1 MKRILVSL
9 LIISNFVM
17 SEETFTNT
25 NQTSFESERSLGE
38 FLRWRFTR
46 TGPEK
51 IQIETSNQWK
61 QLKEESKN
69 YAVWIGHST
78 YLLNNGDLT
87 ILTDPVFSKRAS
99 PFSLA
104 GPKRLIA
111 PAISLEELPRIDVV
125 TVSHNH
131 YDHLDIVSLK
141 ALYKLNPNASFLV
154 AKGDKDL
161 LIKAGI
167 KNVTEFLWWEDFELK
182 NTVFTFTPTQHWS
195 ARGLKDRN
203 KSLWGGW
210 FMQLADL
217 TVYHAGDTGYSNDF
231 KLTRAKLGS
240 PDFAMIPIGG
250 YNPRWFM
257 SYHHVKP
264 SESIQI
270 ALDLGVTRSVGMHWG
285 TFILTDEDVLEPAE
299 LIVKELK
306 KLDLADDFFITPKPG
321 ELLSLSL
328 N

>member
-1 MKRILVSL
+1 MKNL
-9 LIISNFVM
+9 LICLLVASNFVM
-17 SEETFTNT
+17 SEETFNNT
-25 NQTSFESERSLGE
+25 NQTTFDSERSLKE
-38 FLRWRFTR
+38 FLKWRFSR
-46 TGPEK
+46 KEPEAV
-51 IQIETSNQWK
+51 QIETSDQWK
-61 QLKEESKN
+61 QLGEESKN

-78 YLLNNGDLT
+78 YLLNTGRLT

-99 PFSLA
+99 PFSWA

-111 PAISLEELPRIDVV
+111 PAIPLKELPRIDVV

-141 ALYKLNPNASFLV
+141 ALNKLYPKTLFLV

-161 LIKAGI
+161 LVKSGI
-167 KNVTEFLWWEDFELK
+167 RNVKEFLWWEDTEVK
-182 NTVFTFTPTQHWS
+182 DTIFTFTPVQHWS

-210 FMQLADL
+210 FMQSSDL
-217 TVYHAGDTGYSNDF
+217 TVYHAGDTGYSDDF
-231 KLTRAKLGS
+231 KETRSRLGS

-250 YNPRWFM
+250 YSPRWFM

-270 ALDLGVTRSVGMHWG
+270 AIDLGTSKSFGMHWG
-285 TFILTDEDVLEPAE
+285 TFVLTDEDILEPAQ
-299 LIVKELK
+299 LIDQELK
-306 KLDLADDFFITPKPG
+306 KLNLSIDFFRTPKPG
-321 ELLSLSL
+321 EVLSF
-328 N
+328 

>member
-1 MKRILVSL
+1 
-9 LIISNFVM
+9 M

-25 NQTSFESERSLGE
+25 NQTFFESEKSLGE
-38 FLRWRFTR
+38 FLRWRFSR
-46 TGPEK
+46 KGPEK
-51 IQIETSNQWK
+51 IQIETSDQWK
-61 QLKEESKN
+61 QLEEESKN

-99 PFSLA
+99 PFSWA

-111 PAISLEELPRIDVV
+111 PAISLDELPRIDVV

-141 ALYKLNPNASFLV
+141 ALYKLNPDALFLV
-154 AKGDKDL
+154 AKGDKSL
-161 LIKAGI
+161 LIKSGI
-167 KNVTEFLWWEDFELK
+167 KNVKEFLWWEDFEIK
-182 NTVFTFTPTQHWS
+182 NTVFTFTPAQHWS
-195 ARGLKDRN
+195 ARSLKDRN

-231 KLTRAKLGS
+231 KETRSKLGS

-250 YNPRWFM
+250 YDPRWFM

-285 TFILTDEDVLEPAE
+285 TFILTDEDILEPAE
-299 LIVKELK
+299 LIDKELK
-306 KLDLADDFFITPKPG
+306 KLNLADDFFTTPKPG